1 MKEGVVVLQPLHT
14 MIRTLIII
22 SASGLV
28 LFQKSFVNAVSQPR
42 LIGSLLTA
50 MIEFSSKVA
59 GIPLAYIE
67 LLGCG
72 VSVVTNDVA
81 KVNCALFYD
90 LGDGP
95 EFGKLIATEI
105 LLAFSDTYSAS
116 LGGIA
121 RDLNQFA
128 EFQYAISSVIRN
140 SVRPVLYKL
149 QNERGIQA
157 AVLVTDQATYT
168 TKEIDQIGVQANLG
182 ALIGAATDVLTAGDL
197 EDAPTQIFID
207 TGDVAKT
214 RLVVW
219 KLQGIGATLV
229 VRVNKKAKM
238 QDGVKTAIDGALT
251 MLRKVCALSLSLH
264 ASSLS

>member
-1 MKEGVVVLQPLHT
+1 

-90 LGDGP
+90 LEDGP

-105 LLAFSDTYSAS
+105 LLAFSDAYSAD

-121 RDLNQFA
+121 RDLNQFQD
-128 EFQYAISSVIRN
+128 FQYTISSVIRN
-140 SVRPVLYKL
+140 SVRPVLL
-149 QNERGIQA
+149 ALHSERGIQA

-168 TKEIDQIGVQANLG
+168 IKEIDQIGVQANLH
-182 ALIGAATDVLTAGDL
+182 ALVGAATDVLTAGDL

-207 TGDVAKT
+207 TGEAKT

-219 KLQGIGATLV
+219 KLQGVGATYLV
-229 VRVNKKAKM
+229 VRVSKVAKM
-238 QDGVKTAIDGALT
+238 QEKVRVAIDKALT

>member
-1 MKEGVVVLQPLHT
+1 
-14 MIRTLIII
+14 MIRTLILI
-22 SASGLV
+22 SQSGLV
-28 LFQKSFVNAVSQPR
+28 LFIKSFVNAVSQPR

-59 GIPLAYIE
+59 GMPLAYIE

-72 VSVVTNDVA
+72 VSIVTNDVA
-81 KVNCALFYD
+81 KVNCAIFYD
-90 LGDGP
+90 LDDGDP

-121 RDLNQFA
+121 RDLNTFQ
-128 EFQYAISSVIRN
+128 EFQYQISSVIRN
-140 SVRPVLYKL
+140 SVRPVLDKL
-149 QNERGIQA
+149 RSERGIQA
-157 AVLVTDQATYT
+157 AVLVTNQATYT
-168 TKEIDQIGVQANLG
+168 KKEIDQIGVQANLG
-182 ALIGAATDVLTAGDL
+182 ALLGAATDVLTAGDL

-207 TGDVAKT
+207 AGAKT

-219 KLQGIGATLV
+219 RLQEVDAMLV
-229 VRVNKKAKM
+229 VRVSKVSKM
-238 QDGVKTAIDGALT
+238 QDGVKAAIDNALT
-251 MLRKVCALSLSLH
+251 MLKKVCALSLSLH

>member
-1 MKEGVVVLQPLHT
+1 

-59 GIPLAYIE
+59 GMPLAYIE

-90 LGDGP
+90 LDDGP

-116 LGGIA
+116 LDGLA
-121 RDLNQFA
+121 RDLNQFQ
-128 EFQYAISSVIRN
+128 EFQYTISSVIRN
-140 SVRPVLYKL
+140 SVRPVLDKL

-168 TKEIDQIGVQANLG
+168 KKEIDQIGVQANLG
-182 ALIGAATDVLTAGDL
+182 ALVGAATDVLTAGDL
-197 EDAPTQIFID
+197 EDAPTQIYID
-207 TGDVAKT
+207 AGGAKT

-219 KLQGIGATLV
+219 KLQGVGATLV
-229 VRVNKKAKM
+229 VRVSKAAKM
-238 QDGVKTAIDGALT
+238 QDGVRAAIDTALT
-251 MLRKVCALSLSLH
+251 MLRKVCALSQSLH